1 MLKLK
6 IIAVG
11 KVKDQ
16 NLASAI
22 SEFQKR
28 IRPFAELTIT
38 ELKDEGLAREA
49 PKLEAHLG
57 QNTYVLDEAGKMHS
71 SVEFAALIKGAEK
84 ELTFIIGGPEG
95 ISSEIKKKSHLIS
108 LSKMTFTH
116 EMARLFLIEQIYRAC
131 MINNNRSY
139 YHK

>member
-11 KVKDQ
+11 KIKEQ
-16 NLASAI
+16 NLTSLI

-28 IRPFAELTIT
+28 IRPFAELSII
-38 ELKDEGLAREA
+38 ELKDEGLAKEA
-49 PKLEAHLG
+49 VKLENYLG
-57 QNTYVLDEAGKMHS
+57 QNTYILDETGVMRS
-71 SVEFAALIKGAEK
+71 SEEFAGFLKKAESELI
-84 ELTFIIGGPEG
+84 FIIGGPEG
-95 ISSEIKKKSHLIS
+95 IAPEIKQKSKLIS
-108 LSKMTFTH
+108 LSKLTFTH
-116 EMARLFLIEQIYRAC
+116 EMARLFLIEQLYRAM